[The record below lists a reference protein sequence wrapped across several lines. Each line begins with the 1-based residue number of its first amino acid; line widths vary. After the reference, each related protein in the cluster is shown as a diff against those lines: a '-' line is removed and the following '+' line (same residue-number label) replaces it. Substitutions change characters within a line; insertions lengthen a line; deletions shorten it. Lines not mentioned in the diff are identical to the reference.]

1 MVDVVEYGPIGRP
14 LKTLLSIKGFRILF
28 LRLTLSL
35 KSQACISPKFIWKL
49 SQIISVGRLLET

>member
-1 MVDVVEYGPIGRP
+1 MVDVFEYGAIGRP

-35 KSQACISPKFIWKL
+35 KSQACVSPKFIWKL
-49 SQIISVGRLLET
+49 SQIICVGRLLET

>member
-1 MVDVVEYGPIGRP
+1 MDVVEYGPIGIQ

-28 LRLTLSL
+28 FRLTLSL